1 MKNFIKSIPN
11 ALSYIIFPRK
21 IATLCGMSMLLGMLL
36 YLTCFFISMSSSSWT
51 VEKYV
56 TDSIG
61 GIYYMDF
68 TENDYEYVSGD
79 QTLPT
84 LKYLEDTVG
93 KYYYAVGDTFV
104 KDEHGNNRYIYDQKL
119 KNKET
124 GKITN
129 AKFVYELEYLEVV
142 ESDEEVE
149 IKVSNDFV
157 GTYTFKEDA
166 SSDKNIVIDVLKTG
180 KGYYNGKEVSCTES
194 GNTLTC
200 TNDEVTITI
209 EKTGSLYEISFNDG
223 TDPVVHYIDIPRI
236 VNTTTLK
243 HFDFNAYFNEKTKY
257 DENEDDVLIIYTR
270 NIIYYMFNRGYTLQ
284 KIKTGDSYNFITMPD
299 QEGNLQNDIYDYYLP
314 SDILEAKQDPSTWTK
329 TATKDETVQYDGTTY
344 NTHRIVSKSLTKV
357 FGYNVPLISYNY
369 CVTEDRYNGV
379 LSTDP
384 YKVLE
389 AFDYFHVVSWGES
402 VNLSTSCE
410 KGLPYGILIP
420 LICIIITW
428 VMSKK
433 RGNLKT
439 FKEYFNLAA
448 FAFIPVAIIEFIVG
462 FFLQYS
468 LFIYFGVLL
477 QLGVFILYAF
487 RINSEVKQTTVYK
500 AATPYNQTLSVDTTE
515 VQEENV
521 VVTESKD
528 EVVEEL
534 DDDKPNLIG

>member
-1 MKNFIKSIPN
+1 MKKFIKSIPN
-11 ALSYIIFPRK
+11 ALSNIIFPRK
-21 IATLCGMSMLLGMLL
+21 IARLCGMSMLFGFLIYM
-36 YLTCFFISMSSSSWT
+36 TCFFMSMASSSWT

-68 TENDYEYVSGD
+68 TESEYEYVSGD
-79 QTLPT
+79 ETLPT
-84 LKYLEDTVG
+84 LKYLEDTEG
-93 KYYYAVGDTFV
+93 KYYYAVGDTFL
-104 KDEHGNNRYIYDQKL
+104 KDENGQNRYIYNQVL

-124 GKITN
+124 GKQTT
-129 AKFVYELEYLEVV
+129 AKFVYELEYLEVA

-166 SSDKNIVIDVLKTG
+166 DSDKNIVIDVLKTG
-180 KGYYNGKEVSCTES
+180 KGYYNGKEITCKES
-194 GNTLTC
+194 GLVLTC
-200 TNDEVTITI
+200 TNDDITITI
-209 EKTGSLYEISFNDG
+209 EKTGSLYNISLNDG
-223 TDPVVHYIDIPRI
+223 TVPVINYIDIPRI
-236 VNTTTLK
+236 VNTTSLK

-257 DENEDDVLIIYTR
+257 DENGDEVLIIYTR
-270 NIIYYMFNRGYTLQ
+270 NIIYYMFNRGYTKQ
-284 KIKTGDSYNFITMPD
+284 KIETGDSYNFITMPD
-299 QEGNLQNDIYDYYLP
+299 NNGNLQNDIYDYFLP
-314 SDILEAKQDPSTWTK
+314 SDILEAKKDPSTWTK
-329 TATKDETVQYDGTTY
+329 TATKDDTVEYDGTTY
-344 NTHRIVSKSLTKV
+344 KPHKVVSSSLSKV

-379 LSTDP
+379 LSNKP
-384 YKVLE
+384 IEVLK

-420 LICIIITW
+420 LICVIITW
-428 VMSKK
+428 VMSRK

-448 FAFIPVAIIEFIVG
+448 FAFIPVALIEFILG
-462 FFLQYS
+462 FFIQYTI
-468 LFIYFGVLL
+468 FIYFAIIL
-477 QLGVFILYAF
+477 QLAVFILYAF

-500 AATPYNQTLSVDTTE
+500 AATPYNQTLSVDTAE
-515 VQEENV
+515 VEEEKV
-521 VVTESKD
+521 VVTETEE
-528 EVVEEL
+528 EVIEEL